1 MDCPADAV
9 IGEGA
14 VGGDAVGGETEV
26 EGVSVVA
33 ECGVRWENPVGVAK
47 STLKV
52 ALGCGA
58 DAFALS
64 GGGQVGDGVFGAK
77 LDERPTAAGIRVCP
91 KAAAERLGGGV
102 PIDVKV
108 GVGCG

>member
-1 MDCPADAV
+1 MDGPADAV

-14 VGGDAVGGETEV
+14 VVGNTVGGETEV
-26 EGVSVVA
+26 ESVSVVA
-33 ECGVRWENPVGVAK
+33 R
-47 STLKV
+47 
-52 ALGCGA
+52 CGA
-58 DAFALS
+58 RREDPIGIAEGTLEVVLRRAVGALALA

-77 LDERPTAAGIRVCP
+77 LDERPTADGIRVCP

-108 GVGCG
+108 GVGRG